1 MGVLFVSFCLFFF
14 FFRSV
19 GDNQRSEGRLSAA
32 QRSFRR
38 IGTQSL
44 LVGTQYAGKE
54 FVLPNSLKE
63 ERGTRNA
70 ERSGSFLSGGSIAPS
85 EAESSLLFI
94 WCQILFLRAKNE
106 KIPSDPPPPP

>member
-1 MGVLFVSFCLFFF
+1 MASTAVRRERPYPTISFFSLLLQHFLEKSLPSE
-14 FFRSV
+14 RSV
-19 GDNQRSEGRLSAA
+19 GDNQRNFFSEGRLSAA

-70 ERSGSFLSGGSIAPS
+70 ERSVSFFLSGGSIAPS
-85 EAESSLLFI
+85 
-94 WCQILFLRAKNE
+94 
-106 KIPSDPPPPP
+106 